1 METKQKVRITV
12 ETNVNVPI
20 YTVWEM
26 FTSPGHIT
34 KWNNASNDWHTPHAE
49 NDLRKGGKFIYRMEA
64 KDKSSGFDFSGVY
77 NDIKINQLIEYTIED
92 GRKVRII
99 FTDLGDETK
108 IVETF
113 EAEDENSID
122 LQREGW
128 QSIMD
133 NFKRYAERIAHQ
145 TL

>member
-20 YTVWEM
+20 YSVWEM
-26 FTSPGHIT
+26 FTAPEHIT
-34 KWNNASNDWHTPHAE
+34 QWNNASDDWQTTHAE
-49 NDLRKGGKFIYRMEA
+49 NDLRKGGKFNYRMEA
-64 KDKSSGFDFSGVY
+64 KDKSQGFDFDGVY
-77 NDIKINQLIEYTIED
+77 DEVKINQLIEYTISD
-92 GRKVRII
+92 GRKVRIV

-113 EAEDENSID
+113 ETEDENSID

-133 NFKRYAERIAHQ
+133 NFKRYAEKLAHQ
-145 TL
+145 SL